1 MQNSSVCNLWAIL
14 SVKGELSKETL
25 HLNLISN
32 VSGPIARKIPIP
44 SVANKGK
51 CPSNHIVTSRFCA
64 DWAGGFGSTG
74 VGISKTPAQA
84 LHIRAAQ
91 QSKD

>member
-1 MQNSSVCNLWAIL
+1 MQNSSACNLWAIL
-14 SVKGELSKETL
+14 SVKAGISKETL
-25 HLNLISN
+25 HLDLISN
-32 VSGPIARKIPIP
+32 VRGPIARMNPF
-44 SVANKGK
+44 VANKGK
-51 CPSNHIVTSRFCA
+51 CPSNHIVKSRFSA

-74 VGISKTPAQA
+74 VGISKAPAQA